1 MPATTTPL
9 DDRRSRLER
18 ILALA
23 RLSLAVLAALV
34 LRIDPLAVVTAL
46 PALPSLIMAY
56 TLYAWAAAV
65 AVAVVTRDLQPLGV
79 ILQCLDVGWAVLIT
93 SITAGPADAFF
104 VFFVFVVVGAAYR
117 WGFKESL
124 ATGLVTAALLL
135 GQSALASAGYTMLPA
150 AGLWAHVVVRAGYAV
165 GLAVLIG
172 YLAEE
177 QHRARAESAAAAR
190 VLAAV
195 NLGSG
200 LRASIDAMLR
210 ELMDTF
216 QARAALLAF
225 EEVGAGR
232 LYLWELPERG
242 GSVRLI
248 ERPLDANSRIAGRF
262 RSGARVY
269 RLRTRSPAVEMT
281 DDRGRRRADT
291 ELPSRIWEGESRVLL
306 VGEMPIGDAWAGRL
320 ALVDP
325 KSPTTARTRQWLAGL
340 LPQAGLALYSLYL
353 LGRLRSKVTAIE
365 RSHLARELHD
375 GVIQSLVALDMHIEV
390 LRRKLEA
397 QQSEATEPLTQIQK
411 QLREE
416 VINVRELM
424 QQIRP
429 VPVDSKDIVGHL
441 MDLAERF
448 RRDTSIDARFATDLT
463 DVSLAPRQARE
474 LVRIVQEALV
484 NIRKHSGAR
493 TVVLRLA
500 AADDGLVLTVDDDG
514 RGFQFEGRLNLDEL
528 DAARRG
534 PVVIKERV
542 RVLGGTMRIDSAP
555 GRGSRLEIFV
565 PRRTA

>member
-124 ATGLVTAALLL
+124 ATGFVTAALLL

-269 RLRTRSPAVEMT
+269 RLRTPVAGCG
-281 DDRGRRRADT
+281 DDGRPWPPSSRYRAPEPNLGGRIARITRRRNAHRRRVGRPAGPRGSKEPDDCSDQAVAGGFAAS
-291 ELPSRIWEGESRVLL
+291 SRSGALQPLS
-306 VGEMPIGDAWAGRL
+306 AW
-320 ALVDP
+320 
-325 KSPTTARTRQWLAGL
+325 Q
-340 LPQAGLALYSLYL
+340 
-353 LGRLRSKVTAIE
+353 TAIE
-365 RSHLARELHD
+365 GDGHRALA
-375 GVIQSLVALDMHIEV
+375 
-390 LRRKLEA
+390 
-397 QQSEATEPLTQIQK
+397 
-411 QLREE
+411 
-416 VINVRELM
+416 
-424 QQIRP
+424 
-429 VPVDSKDIVGHL
+429 
-441 MDLAERF
+441 
-448 RRDTSIDARFATDLT
+448 
-463 DVSLAPRQARE
+463 
-474 LVRIVQEALV
+474 
-484 NIRKHSGAR
+484 
-493 TVVLRLA
+493 
-500 AADDGLVLTVDDDG
+500 
-514 RGFQFEGRLNLDEL
+514 
-528 DAARRG
+528 
-534 PVVIKERV
+534 
-542 RVLGGTMRIDSAP
+542 
-555 GRGSRLEIFV
+555 SR
-565 PRRTA
+565 A